1 MLQDLKQKQMM
12 FQHKRKSFAEHNFE
26 FRLQAAQKASTE
38 IIQKQYISK
47 QSLRDTSVDSI
58 STIKTPRN
66 ENINISVS
74 GEKLTH
80 SHILIPISEEKV
92 IKQPK
97 LDLKIIKQN
106 ARFLSR
112 ISGLQSKLDTPSPR
126 HTDSKLSPRH
136 ELFSRSRYN
145 METPFRDMEFD
156 LNGSPIPGFTVYS
169 PNLQQYQ
176 SIEV

>member
-1 MLQDLKQKQMM
+1 MLQDLKQKQMR

-26 FRLQAAQKASTE
+26 FRQQAAQKASTE

-47 QSLRDTSVDSI
+47 QSLRDTSIDSI
-58 STIKTPRN
+58 STIKTPR
-66 ENINISVS
+66 NINISVS

-80 SHILIPISEEKV
+80 SHNLIPISEEKV
-92 IKQPK
+92 LKHPK

-106 ARFLSR
+106 TRFLSR
-112 ISGLQSKLDTPSPR
+112 MSGLHSKLDSPSPL
-126 HTDSKLSPRH
+126 HTESKLSPRH
-136 ELFSRSRYN
+136 ELLSRSRYN

-169 PNLQQYQ
+169 PNLQ
-176 SIEV
+176 

>member
-1 MLQDLKQKQMM
+1 MQEIHMMQDLKQKQMR

-38 IIQKQYISK
+38 IISKQYISK
-47 QSLRDTSVDSI
+47 QSLRDTSIDSI

-66 ENINISVS
+66 IDISVS

-80 SHILIPISEEKV
+80 SHILIPISEERV

-97 LDLKIIKQN
+97 LDLQIMKQN
-106 ARFLSR
+106 TRFLSR
-112 ISGLQSKLDTPSPR
+112 MSGLHSKLETPSPSPR
-126 HTDSKLSPRH
+126 PTDSKLSPRH
-136 ELFSRSRYN
+136 ALLSRSRYN
-145 METPFRDMEFD
+145 METPFRDMDFD

-169 PNLQQYQ
+169 PNLQ
-176 SIEV
+176 